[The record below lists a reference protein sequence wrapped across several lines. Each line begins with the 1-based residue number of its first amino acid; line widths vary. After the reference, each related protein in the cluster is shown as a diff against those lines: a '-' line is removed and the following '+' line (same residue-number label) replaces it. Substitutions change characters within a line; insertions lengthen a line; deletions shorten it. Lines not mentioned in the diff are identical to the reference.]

1 MLSTYFLQLIR
12 LLSIQHRKRRTAW
25 KTTNAT
31 RLCAKSSTN
40 KIKCAAWE
48 PQQSPRKLC
57 TNISKHIPACSMG
70 SVGVAIKYS
79 STPGQPLQKKN
90 TTWARQHSPWKQ
102 RTKNSKQIATHSA
115 ERVQF
120 NIECNSHDGNYAPE
134 LPNIFQHTA
143 QWEQQLQYLIQPWRH
158 PWS

>member
-1 MLSTYFLQLIR
+1 MSTYFLILSIYHPLIFHVLSTYFLQLIR

-70 SVGVAIKYS
+70 SAGVAIKYS
-79 STPGQPLQKKN
+79 STPGQPLQKKYN
-90 TTWARQHSPWKQ
+90 MGKATLTMEAARQKFQ
-102 RTKNSKQIATHSA
+102 TDCNTQCRARTI
-115 ERVQF
+115 
-120 NIECNSHDGNYAPE
+120 
-134 LPNIFQHTA
+134 
-143 QWEQQLQYLIQPWRH
+143 
-158 PWS
+158 